1 MNISQVC
8 RMLGATLLA
17 FAATQGAFA
26 QRTDA
31 YALDSAG
38 VIVKDPFGLCWRTSS
53 WTPEKA
59 VRECDPAL
67 FPAPAAAA
75 PAAPAEPPPPVVAA
89 PPAVPIAV
97 APEPPAPAPVA
108 RVLDSDGDGVL
119 DDADRCPGTPA
130 GTKVDAAGCEIV
142 EAIVLKGVTFESN
155 SARLTKGSLPVL
167 DAAAEAL
174 LKRPK
179 VSTQV
184 AGHTD
189 DRGAQKL
196 NQALSQRRAD
206 AVRDYLISR
215 GVAAASLTARGYGED
230 NPIADNKT
238 AGGRAANRRVEL
250 RTQ

>member
-1 MNISQVC
+1 
-8 RMLGATLLA
+8 MLGAALLA
-17 FAATQGAFA
+17 FGTAQGAFA

-53 WTPEKA
+53 WTAEKA

-75 PAAPAEPPPPVVAA
+75 PAAPAEPPQPVIATPPPPPPPPPV
-89 PPAVPIAV
+89 AV

-130 GTKVDAAGCEIV
+130 GTKVDAAGCEVV
-142 EAIVLKGVTFESN
+142 EAIVLKGVNFESN
-155 SARLTKGSLPVL
+155 SARLTKDSLPVL

-179 VSTQV
+179 VGTEV

-196 NQALSQRRAD
+196 NQALSQKRAD
-206 AVRDYLISR
+206 AVRDYLISK
-215 GVAAASLTARGYGED
+215 GVPAANLAARGYGED
-230 NPIADNKT
+230 SPIADNKT
-238 AGGRAANRRVEL
+238 AAGRAANRRVEL
-250 RTQ
+250 RTK